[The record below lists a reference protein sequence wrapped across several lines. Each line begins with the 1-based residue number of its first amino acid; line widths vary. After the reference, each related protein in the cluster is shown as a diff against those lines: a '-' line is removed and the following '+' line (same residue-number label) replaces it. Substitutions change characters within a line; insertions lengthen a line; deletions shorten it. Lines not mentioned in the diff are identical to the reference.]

1 MKSLLLLLL
10 SYVFTLTSF
19 RLRVDVSVGRWGVD
33 ASDANASEGSPYI
46 LPSGI
51 CHQPSGQAPYSMG
64 RGRPIQLID
73 SISSLLFSLSLSL
86 WSRVQIYVYKSTC
99 TNRIVERPHGFWR
112 QKISRSSD
120 AAKWNGNIFE
130 RERRLRLEGVPWVGK
145 QMMADGSLISS
156 IMRDFV
162 LSKYDLHRITPCDI
176 IFLSMDR

>member
-73 SISSLLFSLSLSL
+73 SISSLLFSLSLSVNSWGNL
-86 WSRVQIYVYKSTC
+86 QMACVYKSHCRKTTRVLETKIFQIFGC
-99 TNRIVERPHGFWR
+99 SKMKRPYLW
-112 QKISRSSD
+112 
-120 AAKWNGNIFE
+120 E

-162 LSKYDLHRITPCDI
+162 LLKYDLHRITPCDV